1 MIRRYNTLVNNINS
15 AIIITG
21 YFYKVTVKSKEI
33 LIHYSKIEIPIW
45 INMKWFNIWNDR
57 TYQYYLFNQ
66 KSLQQDF
73 RFN

>member
-33 LIHYSKIEIPIW
+33 LIHYSKIEIPI
-45 INMKWFNIWNDR
+45 
-57 TYQYYLFNQ
+57 
-66 KSLQQDF
+66 
-73 RFN
+73 